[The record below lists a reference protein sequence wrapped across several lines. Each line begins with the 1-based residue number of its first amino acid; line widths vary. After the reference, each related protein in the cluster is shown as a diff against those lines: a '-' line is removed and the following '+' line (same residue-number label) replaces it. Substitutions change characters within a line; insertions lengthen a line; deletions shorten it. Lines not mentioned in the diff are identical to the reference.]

1 MSTETNP
8 PTLRRVVNLPLL
20 VLYGLGVTI
29 GAGIYVLIG
38 ETVLKA
44 GIYAPTSFLLAA
56 LIMAFSA
63 GTFCELSGRYPK
75 SAGEAIYV
83 EAGFT
88 RPALTLLTGVLIT
101 IAAMISAAAIAVG
114 GTGYILTLVPLSSQ
128 VILISV
134 ILSLGVVAAWGIV
147 ESVTFAAI
155 FTVIE
160 VLGLFALIIAGV
172 INDPG
177 IVSRLPEVVPS
188 FSNTT
193 ALSAVFSASLLAFF
207 AFIGFDDV
215 VNLAE
220 EVRNPRRTLPI
231 GIVVTLIVATLLY
244 FAVASVAVLSVPLVE
259 LAGSTAP
266 ISLIFGHLT
275 NISPHLITSIAIVAT
290 LNGVVIQIIMA
301 SRVIY
306 GLGEAGRLPKILAQV
321 HPATRTPL
329 VATAVVTLAVLVLA
343 LWFPLGLLAQRAT
356 QIILAVFVLV
366 NLALIVIKR
375 RGDRAP
381 DGIVIVPLW
390 VPILGLFGCLIMLIG
405 PLFL

>member
-1 MSTETNP
+1 MSIDTSP
-8 PTLRRVVNLPLL
+8 PTLRRVVTLPLL

-38 ETVLKA
+38 ETVLQA
-44 GIYAPTSFLLAA
+44 GVFAPTSFLLAA

-83 EAGFT
+83 EAGFA
-88 RPALTLLTGVLIT
+88 RPALTLLTGGLII

-114 GTGYILTLVPLSSQ
+114 GTGYILTLVHLPPQ
-128 VILISV
+128 VILIGV
-134 ILSLGVVAAWGIV
+134 ILFLGAVAAWGIV

-160 VLGLFALIIAGV
+160 ILGLLALIIAGV
-172 INDPG
+172 MNDPD
-177 IVSRLPEVVPS
+177 IVFRLPEVVPS
-188 FSNTT
+188 LSNTD

-220 EVRNPRRTLPI
+220 EVRNPRRILPI
-231 GIVVTLIVATLLY
+231 GIVVTLVVATLLY
-244 FAVASVAVLSVPLVE
+244 FAVASVAVLSVPLEE
-259 LAGSTAP
+259 LAGSAAP
-266 ISLIFGHLT
+266 ISLIFGHIT
-275 NISPHLITSIAIVAT
+275 DISPHVITSIAIVAT

-321 HPATRTPL
+321 NPVTRTPL
-329 VATAVVTLAVLVLA
+329 VATVVVTLAVLVLA
-343 LWFPLGLLAQRAT
+343 IWFPLGVLAERAT
-356 QIILAVFVLV
+356 QVILAVFLLV
-366 NLALIVIKR
+366 NLALFVIKR
-375 RGDRAP
+375 RGDLP
-381 DGIVIVPLW
+381 PTGIVIVPQW
-390 VPILGLFGCLIMLIG
+390 VPILGFFGCLVMLVG

>member
-56 LIMAFSA
+56 FIMAFSA